1 MFETDDILSKT
12 IEKGKEKMNGKTM
25 SINREEILALTR
37 RMTVKRT
44 SMTRIAGCYADAE
57 GFIDGTFNVNFLK
70 LSPAE
75 REKNLELAKTVP
87 FAQTNQNL
95 KRYVFPESEQ
105 GGMRQLLMGIRD
117 CGLKNDALLDVFY
130 EKVTEV
136 YQTEQEYAVYL
147 FHDRYDIPA
156 KAKDKERLGES
167 EQMFEYLICVIS
179 PVTGDYEPG
188 KPECGFLFPAFLMG
202 SGIELCGC
210 VSGRF
215 RTSASGITADIIFR
229 KILKKRSF

>member
-1 MFETDDILSKT
+1 MLPEWDDRKV
-12 IEKGKEKMNGKTM
+12 EKRMN
-25 SINREEILALTR
+25 INREEILALTR

-105 GGMRQLLMGIRD
+105 GGMLCICFMIGMIFLQRRRIR
-117 CGLKNDALLDVFY
+117 NDWENLSRCLS
-130 EKVTEV
+130 
-136 YQTEQEYAVYL
+136 
-147 FHDRYDIPA
+147 I
-156 KAKDKERLGES
+156 
-167 EQMFEYLICVIS
+167 
-179 PVTGDYEPG
+179 
-188 KPECGFLFPAFLMG
+188 
-202 SGIELCGC
+202 
-210 VSGRF
+210 
-215 RTSASGITADIIFR
+215 
-229 KILKKRSF
+229 

>member
-1 MFETDDILSKT
+1 MLPEWDDRKV
-12 IEKGKEKMNGKTM
+12 EKRMN
-25 SINREEILALTR
+25 INREEILALTR

-105 GGMRQLLMGIRD
+105 GGMRQLLMGIWD

-179 PVTGDYEPG
+179 PVQEIMNRENRNVDFYFRPFLTGE
-188 KPECGFLFPAFLMG
+188 
-202 SGIELCGC
+202 
-210 VSGRF
+210 RH
-215 RTSASGITADIIFR
+215 
-229 KILKKRSF
+229 

>member
-1 MFETDDILSKT
+1 MLPEWDDRKV
-12 IEKGKEKMNGKTM
+12 EKRMN
-25 SINREEILALTR
+25 INREEMLALTR

-44 SMTRIAGCYADAE
+44 SMTGIAGCYADAE

-117 CGLKNDALLDVFY
+117 CGLKTMHCWMCF
-130 EKVTEV
+130 T
-136 YQTEQEYAVYL
+136 
-147 FHDRYDIPA
+147 
-156 KAKDKERLGES
+156 
-167 EQMFEYLICVIS
+167 
-179 PVTGDYEPG
+179 
-188 KPECGFLFPAFLMG
+188 
-202 SGIELCGC
+202 
-210 VSGRF
+210 
-215 RTSASGITADIIFR
+215 R
-229 KILKKRSF
+229 K

>member
-1 MFETDDILSKT
+1 MLPEWDDRKV
-12 IEKGKEKMNGKTM
+12 EKRMN
-25 SINREEILALTR
+25 INREEILALTR

-105 GGMRQLLMGIRD
+105 GGMRQLLMGIWD

-167 EQMFEYLICVIS
+167 E
-179 PVTGDYEPG
+179 
-188 KPECGFLFPAFLMG
+188 
-202 SGIELCGC
+202 
-210 VSGRF
+210 
-215 RTSASGITADIIFR
+215 
-229 KILKKRSF
+229 

>member
-1 MFETDDILSKT
+1 MLPEWDDRKV
-12 IEKGKEKMNGKTM
+12 EKRMN
-25 SINREEILALTR
+25 INREEMLALTR

-44 SMTRIAGCYADAE
+44 SMTRISGCYADAE

-87 FAQTNQNL
+87 FAQPNQNL
-95 KRYVFPESEQ
+95 KRYAFPEFGQ
-105 GGMRQLLMGIRD
+105 GSMRQLLMGIRD

-188 KPECGFLFPAFLMG
+188 KPECGFLFPAFFDGGAALNCVDVFQAD
-202 SGIELCGC
+202 SEHPHQELLQMLF
-210 VSGRF
+210 SEK
-215 RTSASGITADIIFR
+215 S
-229 KILKKRSF
+229 

>member
-1 MFETDDILSKT
+1 
-12 IEKGKEKMNGKTM
+12 MNGKTM

-105 GGMRQLLMGIRD
+105 GGMRQLLMGIRAWVKSEEYWPTRWRM
-117 CGLKNDALLDVFY
+117 LENIKLTLD
-130 EKVTEV
+130 EN
-136 YQTEQEYAVYL
+136 
-147 FHDRYDIPA
+147 HIDIPYQQITVHQA
-156 KAKDKERLGES
+156 HMES
-167 EQMFEYLICVIS
+167 E
-179 PVTGDYEPG
+179 
-188 KPECGFLFPAFLMG
+188 K
-202 SGIELCGC
+202 
-210 VSGRF
+210 
-215 RTSASGITADIIFR
+215 
-229 KILKKRSF
+229 